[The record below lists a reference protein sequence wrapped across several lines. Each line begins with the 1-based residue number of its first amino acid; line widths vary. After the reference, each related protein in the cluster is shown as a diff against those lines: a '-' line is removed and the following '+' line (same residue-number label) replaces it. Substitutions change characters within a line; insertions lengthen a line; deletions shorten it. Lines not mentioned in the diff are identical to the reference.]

1 MKKLVQLLVLLVLL
15 IPHSWAGERED
26 ILDLVFKWN
35 DLHNTKETFQGLYA
49 PTVLFYGKYKSRET
63 CIRNKKG
70 LSSKKDFHQAISSP
84 VTVKFYASGIAKC
97 TFLKETTIKKVTKS
111 HDCYLLVKQENG
123 QWYITGESDSVT
135 DKNLHVQLDLGEELS
150 NNNTGISQTAN
161 NKTAFIVGGLA
172 LIFASWFLSYTK
184 KQRRQK
190 QKSFVP
196 RFPMNH
202 SHQFMKTSYRDLP
215 PQTEKIKTTV
225 KREMLQEINTSLKLF
240 PKVVTETEKGNRF
253 EKYVVSRFARPY
265 FILKEWRSDK
275 YHEGVYAASNRLP
288 DLQYHFKTSHH
299 DLKFAVECKWRAE
312 FFKGRIEWAKSYQI
326 ENYRKFEMEN
336 GIPVFVIIGVGGQPD
351 NPDAVYIIPLKDIRS
366 NVITSD
372 QLVKYHRYKKGN
384 FYLHADPL
392 RIE

>member
-123 QWYITGESDSVT
+123 QWYITGESDLVT

-190 QKSFVP
+190 QKKFCTPVSNESQPPVYEDFLP
-196 RFPMNH
+196 RPSAANRKNKDH
-202 SHQFMKTSYRDLP
+202 REKRDASGNKYLF
-215 PQTEKIKTTV
+215 KIISKGCNRNR
-225 KREMLQEINTSLKLF
+225 KR
-240 PKVVTETEKGNRF
+240 
-253 EKYVVSRFARPY
+253 
-265 FILKEWRSDK
+265 
-275 YHEGVYAASNRLP
+275 
-288 DLQYHFKTSHH
+288 
-299 DLKFAVECKWRAE
+299 
-312 FFKGRIEWAKSYQI
+312 
-326 ENYRKFEMEN
+326 
-336 GIPVFVIIGVGGQPD
+336 
-351 NPDAVYIIPLKDIRS
+351 
-366 NVITSD
+366 
-372 QLVKYHRYKKGN
+372 
-384 FYLHADPL
+384 
-392 RIE
+392 